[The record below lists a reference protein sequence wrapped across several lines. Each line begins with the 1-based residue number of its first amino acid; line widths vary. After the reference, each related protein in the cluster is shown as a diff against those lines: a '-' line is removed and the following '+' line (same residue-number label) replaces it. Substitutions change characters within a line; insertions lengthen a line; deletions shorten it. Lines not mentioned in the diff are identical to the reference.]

1 MASGTGSPHLYDQQQ
16 PFIDFRRKSDMLG
29 QPGSE
34 EDPMDPFPTRPRHRR
49 VPPLHSATDQV
60 SKQHGFRSN
69 QTFEPLPPPTG
80 AYPYRLALE
89 EIVPA
94 AQAQRLQSKLVF
106 HAVGDTGG
114 IQNANPQQIVALQMA
129 ADFQGSGQTPS
140 FFYHLGDV
148 VYFNGETSQYYQ
160 QFYEPY
166 AGYTAPIVAIP
177 GAATTDIGT
186 FTVGGF
192 WGSAEP
198 SPGVTWSWGPGLGW
212 WLLLVGVVL
221 GVGGA
226 VLPYLKSLRAM
237 VPSATVLRSAP

>member
-1 MASGTGSPHLYDQQQ
+1 MRLVPRLRTKLQLLLLVESSFFMIGLAILFTLVSLVQ
-16 PFIDFRRKSDMLG
+16 PFWAFSR
-29 QPGSE
+29 
-34 EDPMDPFPTRPRHRR
+34 
-49 VPPLHSATDQV
+49 
-60 SKQHGFRSN
+60 
-69 QTFEPLPPPTG
+69 
-80 AYPYRLALE
+80 
-89 EIVPA
+89 
-94 AQAQRLQSKLVF
+94 
-106 HAVGDTGG
+106 AVGVNRDIGSFGWVTFTADHYNGG
-114 IQNANPQQIVALQMA
+114 VWSLTTILPYSSPAFSYSETAGVAGNVYVLELVYLVVLGLTLGLFRFEFSRKMPPANLLILSLVVLGVALFA
-129 ADFQGSGQTPS
+129 L
-140 FFYHLGDV
+140 FY
-148 VYFNGETSQYYQ
+148 
-160 QFYEPY
+160 
-166 AGYTAPIVAIP
+166 PIVAIP